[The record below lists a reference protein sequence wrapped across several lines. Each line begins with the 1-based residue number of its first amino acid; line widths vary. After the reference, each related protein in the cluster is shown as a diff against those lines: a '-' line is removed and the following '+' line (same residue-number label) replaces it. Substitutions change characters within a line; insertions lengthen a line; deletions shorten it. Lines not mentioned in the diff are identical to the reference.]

1 VDTLPERKK
10 GSAAARY
17 GSLIETN
24 QAQRLVRQLPTA
36 AQWQTGPAKN
46 HRKRICLQ
54 PELKEK
60 IMPKKEKS
68 LFDKAIDA
76 LTDRDEKEAAAKAA
90 QEKALADAAKKE
102 AEARAKRAA
111 ENAAAE
117 KLTADKIAA
126 ENAAAA
132 RVAAEQANAERIAAA
147 KAAAPKK
154 GVVTVRSL
162 RIRADH
168 NTTSEVVAGL
178 VNGDEVTI
186 LSTWTDGKDTWAKL
200 DKGWAAMVY
209 DGEMYIKINQG
220 P

>member
-1 VDTLPERKK
+1 MPE
-10 GSAAARY
+10 
-17 GSLIETN
+17 
-24 QAQRLVRQLPTA
+24 
-36 AQWQTGPAKN
+36 
-46 HRKRICLQ
+46 
-54 PELKEK
+54 EK
-60 IMPKKEKS
+60 KS

-102 AEARAKRAA
+102 ADARAKIAA
-111 ENAAAE
+111 EKATAEKAVADKAAAE
-117 KLTADKIAA
+117 K
-126 ENAAAA
+126 AAAA
-132 RVAAEQANAERIAAA
+132 RVAEMKAASEKAAAER
-147 KAAAPKK
+147 AAAPKK

-209 DGEMYIKINQG
+209 DGETYIKVV
-220 P
+220 

>member
-1 VDTLPERKK
+1 MPE
-10 GSAAARY
+10 
-17 GSLIETN
+17 
-24 QAQRLVRQLPTA
+24 
-36 AQWQTGPAKN
+36 
-46 HRKRICLQ
+46 
-54 PELKEK
+54 EK
-60 IMPKKEKS
+60 KS

-102 AEARAKRAA
+102 ADARAKIAA
-111 ENAAAE
+111 EKATAEKAVADKAAAE
-117 KLTADKIAA
+117 KAS
-126 ENAAAA
+126 AA
-132 RVAAEQANAERIAAA
+132 RVAEMKAASEKAAAER
-147 KAAAPKK
+147 AAAPKK

-209 DGEMYIKINQG
+209 DGETYIKVV
-220 P
+220 